1 MFAISLPIAWLPELT
16 LPSNPMITPSS
27 AKGAAMAMPS

>member
-1 MFAISLPIAWLPELT
+1 MFDISVPIACLPELT

-27 AKGAAMAMPS
+27 ANGSAIASPS